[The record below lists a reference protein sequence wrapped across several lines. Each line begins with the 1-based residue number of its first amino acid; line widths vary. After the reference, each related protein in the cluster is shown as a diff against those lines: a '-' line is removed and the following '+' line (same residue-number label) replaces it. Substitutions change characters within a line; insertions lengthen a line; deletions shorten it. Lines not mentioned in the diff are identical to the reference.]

1 MPVKTTT
8 LATEPV
14 LVQQHEL
21 TRATTSATN
30 NKEQTYSATILTYGA
45 TLTHLICPDRWNQP
59 QDIVLGFDHWE
70 DYLAQAQP
78 GALNPYFGAIIGP
91 TASRIANATF
101 QLDSTHLQNNTTAT
115 TASPTTPTSP
125 TATHVLQVSNGLD
138 CHHGGPKGFDKQHW
152 TTVEVNQE
160 ETSVTLE
167 WVSPHGEHGYPGRLV
182 SRVQYRWTDQ
192 GELAIELSA
201 QLEEEKQRGAKDTA
215 TSMDLHSTIVSLTNH
230 AYWNLDG
237 VLNLSEVQADQLQS
251 LLIKTP
257 PISEATYASHKEDEN
272 VAVIKNPCSV
282 RDHTLWLST
291 PALVELGNKHPVPTG
306 VILDVRKTPEL
317 HVQKELLDFT
327 GGETGAGAGAGA
339 GVTQKLSADK
349 NKSLAHGLE
358 LIPGGYGY
366 DHVFALDGTDAT
378 HPTPV
383 PVNDVG
389 IQAYWPRTPHVAT
402 LYSSRSGIRLDLST
416 TEPAL
421 VLYASGY
428 LDKSLLHRTKSKT
441 LNIPSNP
448 FVISPAAAVIESTA
462 TTDKVV
468 KIEAEFD
475 KFAGFCLEPI
485 RYPDAIHHR
494 DWAKMVTLHHDHVYR
509 HRSLYKLSAE

>member
-21 TRATTSATN
+21 TLAAATGVN
-30 NKEQTYSATILTYGA
+30 GKEQAFSATILTYGA
-45 TLTHLICPDRWNQP
+45 TLTHLTCPDRWNQS
-59 QDIVLGFDHWE
+59 QDVVLGFDHWQ

-91 TASRIANATF
+91 TASRIAHATF
-101 QLDSTHLQNNTTAT
+101 QLESTHAPNDASAT
-115 TASPTTPTSP
+115 PTSTPSTPTSP
-125 TATHVLQVSNGLD
+125 TTHVLQVSNGLD

-152 TTVEVNQE
+152 ATVDVNQE

-182 SRVQYRWTDQ
+182 SRVQYRWTDE
-192 GELAIELSA
+192 GELVIEFSA
-201 QLEEEKQRGAKDTA
+201 QLQEEAAEGAQGAA
-215 TSMDLHSTIVSLTNH
+215 TNMDLHSTIVSLTNH

-237 VLNLSEVQADQLQS
+237 VLNPSEEQVNQL
-251 LLIKTP
+251 LLPLLDTP
-257 PISEATYASHKEDEN
+257 PTSGVKEDED
-272 VAVIKNPCSV
+272 AVIVKNPCSV
-282 RDHTLWLST
+282 KDHTLWLST
-291 PALVELGNKHPVPTG
+291 SALVELGNKHPVPTG
-306 VILDVRKTPEL
+306 VIFDVTRTPEL

-327 GGETGAGAGAGA
+327 GSETRVEAAQ
-339 GVTQKLSADK
+339 THSAAK
-349 NKSLAHGLE
+349 NKSLRHGLD

-366 DHVFALDGTDAT
+366 DHVFALDGTDASQ
-378 HPTPV
+378 PTPV
-383 PVNDVG
+383 PVNDIG

-402 LYSSRSGIRLDLST
+402 LYSPRSGIRLDLST

-421 VLYASGY
+421 VLYAAGY
-428 LDKSLLHRTKSKT
+428 LDDSLHRTKSKI
-441 LNIPSNP
+441 LDIPSNP
-448 FVISPAAAVIESTA
+448 LVISPAAAPG
-462 TTDKVV
+462 TTTTGKVV

-494 DWAKMVTLHHDHVYR
+494 DWAGMVTLHHDQVYR
-509 HRSLYKLSAE
+509 QRSVYKFSTE